1 VPTPT
6 GPRSIEPTG
15 FDPGCQ
21 CSVND
26 TVTALF
32 GMGMLAASA

>member
-1 VPTPT
+1 LNALLAA
-6 GPRSIEPTG
+6 G
-15 FDPGCQ
+15 FALGGDARRDQ

-32 GMGMLAASA
+32 GMGILAASA